1 MEDLWMAPHMIHVSI
16 LLQCPNPLAFHPLQ
30 AVPVS
35 LDLAGGLSLS
45 PLVFCFFLSYSCI
58 WLSTPLFWL
67 FFPFLFPLR
76 LWPKQRATLFP
87 SISASF
93 SLPHALHLPP
103 SPTLFPSLTVD
114 TVFMCAFGGCR
125 IFFWGGGGAY
135 PIITNQKVPGG
146 SCHRNLVHGSW
157 RSSHPLTPPSHWQN
171 CISHNDNNIIS
182 EAKGKKKRRREGG
195 YRP

>member
-1 MEDLWMAPHMIHVSI
+1 MWQIQSMEDLWMAPHMIHVSI

-125 IFFWGGGGAY
+125 IFFWGGGG
-135 PIITNQKVPGG
+135 G
-146 SCHRNLVHGSW
+146 
-157 RSSHPLTPPSHWQN
+157 
-171 CISHNDNNIIS
+171 ISHNHQS
-182 EAKGKKKRRREGG
+182 EGSWGQLS
-195 YRP
+195 

>member
-1 MEDLWMAPHMIHVSI
+1 MEDLWMASHMIHVSI

-45 PLVFCFFLSYSCI
+45 PLVFCFFCLTVASDSAHLYFDS
-58 WLSTPLFWL
+58 SFL
-67 FFPFLFPLR
+67 FFVPYASGLNKEQLYFCPFLPRFLSPMLCIFP
-76 LWPKQRATLFP
+76 PP
-87 SISASF
+87 PHF
-93 SLPHALHLPP
+93 SLPWLWTQCSCVHLEG
-103 SPTLFPSLTVD
+103 V
-114 TVFMCAFGGCR
+114 G
-125 IFFWGGGGAY
+125 FFFFLGGGAY